1 VEGTDSDSVSSESSL
16 IGASRFSLSV
26 TSGLPEAAGTVAVAG
41 ARKIAAAAACEASD
55 IQKKTRSGVFKCLSS
70 PIVADP

>member
-1 VEGTDSDSVSSESSL
+1 
-16 IGASRFSLSV
+16 
-26 TSGLPEAAGTVAVAG
+26 LPEAAGTVAVAG
-41 ARKIAAAAACEASD
+41 ARKIAEAAACEASD